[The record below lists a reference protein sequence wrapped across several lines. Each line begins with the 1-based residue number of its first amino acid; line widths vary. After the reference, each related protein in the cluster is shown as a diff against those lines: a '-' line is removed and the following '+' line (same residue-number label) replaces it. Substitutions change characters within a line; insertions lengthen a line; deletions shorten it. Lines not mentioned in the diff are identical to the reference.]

1 MAKMQTQ
8 VIYEQ
13 RLCAFVDIL
22 GFRDLVQRSLDRPAL
37 QEQIRQLLREV
48 VLARPV
54 WERDSPVDV
63 VEARL
68 KRQGV
73 ADPKAEAE
81 RLINEY
87 AAAERGSSFSD
98 SLVLSATLN
107 DRAITGLVT
116 SLLFLSRGLAELGKY
131 ARGAVSL
138 GLLCH
143 EQDLCFGPALIAAY
157 DLEGNVAVYPRVV
170 FSPEAYAS
178 VANVNLASV
187 GPLAP
192 YLRDD
197 GDGQRFL
204 DFLNKAALDLA
215 GPFRADQM
223 REIRREL
230 DRQLSSSKA
239 QPRVR
244 EKLLWLAHYF
254 NSVLK
259 EMPIAGIDPLSAGTS
274 NKVVV

>member
-1 MAKMQTQ
+1 MQTQ

-22 GFRDLVQRSLDRPAL
+22 GFLDLVQRSVDHPAL
-37 QEQIRQLLREV
+37 QGQIRQLLREV

-73 ADPKAEAE
+73 ADPRAEAE
-81 RLINEY
+81 RLVNEY
-87 AAAERGSSFSD
+87 GAAERGSSFSD

-116 SLLFLSRGLAELGKY
+116 SLLFLSRGLAEFGKY

-157 DLEGNVAVYPRVV
+157 DLEKNVAVYPRVV
-170 FSPEAYAS
+170 FSPEAYAA
-178 VANVNLASV
+178 VANVNLPSV

-192 YLRDD
+192 YLREDV
-197 GDGQRFL
+197 DGQRFL
-204 DFLNKAALDLA
+204 DFLNQAALDLA

-223 REIRREL
+223 REIRSEL
-230 DRQLSSSKA
+230 DRQLSSSNA
-239 QPRVR
+239 QPQVR
-244 EKLLWLAHYF
+244 KKLLWLAHYF
-254 NSVLK
+254 NSVLE